1 MHSKAKFDMS
11 LSIHVKTKLIAFI
24 NKFQR
29 LFCYVYILFVSEV
42 HAPHA
47 VLAHVNAK

>member
-1 MHSKAKFDMS
+1 MS
-11 LSIHVKTKLIAFI
+11 ILIHIKTKLIAFI

-29 LFCYVYILFVSEV
+29 LLSYIYIWFVSEV

-47 VLAHVNAK
+47 VLAHVNVK